1 MIKNLLVIF
10 CLIFSCI
17 FFYLVFDKYL
27 SIENKKQINLN
38 RLNISKNIIKKSS
51 DLLVLKNDTS
61 NVIEFNSGYNE
72 EINKKNKR
80 SFWSLFDK

>member
-10 CLIFSCI
+10 CLIFSFI

>member
-61 NVIEFNSGYNE
+61 NVIEFNSGFT
-72 EINKKNKR
+72 NKDSKTKR
-80 SFWSLFDK
+80 NFWNLFKK